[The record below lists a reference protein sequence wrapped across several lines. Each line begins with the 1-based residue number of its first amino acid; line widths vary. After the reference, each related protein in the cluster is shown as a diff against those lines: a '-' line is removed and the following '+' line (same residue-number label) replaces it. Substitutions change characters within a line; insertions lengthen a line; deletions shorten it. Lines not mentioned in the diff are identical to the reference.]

1 MSEWIYWLI
10 MAGVVVIFELLTGT
24 FYLLMIAIGLA
35 CGAVAA
41 WMGLSQPAQ
50 MAVAAIVGVMATL
63 ILRNSR
69 FGKFQKSDAARDPNV
84 NIDIGQA
91 VDVDQWHDGRA
102 RVMYRGAQWDVEL
115 AEGEPEH
122 PGRHVIRE
130 VRGNRLIVSHCG
142 SSQP

>member
-1 MSEWIYWLI
+1 MSEWIYWLV

-41 WMGLSQPAQ
+41 WMGVSQPTQ
-50 MAVAAIVGVMATL
+50 MAVAAVVSVVATL
-63 ILRNSR
+63 VLRNSR

-84 NIDIGQA
+84 NIDIGQP

-115 AEGEPEH
+115 AAGEAPH

-130 VRGNRLIVSHCG
+130 VRGNRLIVSR
-142 SSQP
+142 S